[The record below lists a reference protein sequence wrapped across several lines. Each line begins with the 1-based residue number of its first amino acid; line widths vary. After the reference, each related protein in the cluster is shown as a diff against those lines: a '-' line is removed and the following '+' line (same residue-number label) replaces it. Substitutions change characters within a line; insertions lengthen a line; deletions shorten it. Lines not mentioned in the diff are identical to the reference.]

1 MCGGTPTEPATAD
14 RATCGRTER
23 EERERAA
30 RLSGCSQYGLDLH
43 DALPRRAV
51 QSGKSGVT
59 RAQTRSYRERCR
71 ARSPRGSHGEIRR
84 GRGERKGLVDSE
96 EDSNAYE
103 LTARE

>member
-71 ARSPRGSHGEIRR
+71 ARSPREVTVRLGADAAR
-84 GRGERKGLVDSE
+84 GKGLSI
-96 EDSNAYE
+96 
-103 LTARE
+103 ARRTRTPTS